1 MIAPQP
7 QTQSHLSLALLEL
20 ALTVVVCL
28 AAVLLPRL
36 GNPFFT
42 AVERSLARLAR
53 RRRLAVA
60 VVGAAGFLLR
70 IAILPIIPVPLPIVP
85 DDFSFLLAADT
96 FAHFRLANPTPAHW
110 QFFESIHISL
120 VPTYQSMYFPGQGLM
135 LAAGQIVFG
144 NPWWA
149 VLITTALFCA
159 ALCWMLQAWLPATW
173 AFFGGMLAVLHL
185 GLFSYWGNT
194 FHAGVLIGFAG
205 ALVLGA
211 FPRFLRRHHA
221 RHAWLLALG
230 ISILVLCRPYEGLLL
245 CLPVLAAFL
254 HHAWRAAAAARRLI
268 ALRAALPLALVVA
281 SVGWLG
287 YYDQQVNGSATTLPY
302 TLNRAQYAVAPYYV
316 WQQARP
322 EPAYHHATMR
332 DFYVNIELPL
342 HTLMHSPATFL
353 PFTLGKFGYT
363 LVFFAGFALLPPLV
377 MFRRVLKDRRIRF
390 LVVSVALLGAGMAIE
405 VYLIPH
411 YVAPFT
417 AAFYAIGL
425 QSMRHFRQLRLSG
438 APVGRTLSR
447 LLVLVCLVMGGARL
461 AVGPLHIQMVE
472 FPAGAWDFFW
482 YGPGHFGTQRA
493 QAQATVAAHP
503 GKQLAIVRYAAT
515 HYSMDE
521 WVYNGADLNGCQLL
535 WARSMGPERD
545 RELIAA
551 YPDRTPW
558 LVEPDNADA
567 TVTPYPIL
575 KEQP

>member
-1 MIAPQP
+1 MIAAQP
-7 QTQSHLSLALLEL
+7 QTQSHLSLPLLEL
-20 ALTVVVCL
+20 ALTVAVCL

-36 GNPFFT
+36 GSRFFPSI
-42 AVERSLARLAR
+42 ERRLARVAR
-53 RRRLAVA
+53 RRRLAV
-60 VVGAAGFLLR
+60 VLVGAASLLLR

-120 VPTYQSMYFPGQGLM
+120 IPTYQSMYFPGQGLM
-135 LAAGQIVFG
+135 LAAGQLLFG

-173 AFFGGMLAVLHL
+173 AFFGGLLAVLHL

-211 FPRFLRRHHA
+211 FPRFLRRRHA

-230 ISILVLCRPYEGLLL
+230 ISILVLSRPYEGLLL
-245 CLPVLAAFL
+245 CLPVLIAFL
-254 HHAWRAAAAARRLI
+254 RHAGRATPATRLLILRRT
-268 ALRAALPLALVVA
+268 ALPLALVAA
-281 SVGWLG
+281 SVAWLG
-287 YYDQQVNGSATTLPY
+287 YYDHQVNGSATTLPY

-316 WQQARP
+316 WQHARP

-342 HTLMHSPATFL
+342 HTLMHAPATYL
-353 PFTLGKFGYT
+353 PVTLGKFGYT
-363 LVFFAGFALLPPLV
+363 LVFFAGFALLPPLITL
-377 MFRRVLKDRRIRF
+377 RRTLTDRRIRF
-390 LVVSVALLGAGMAIE
+390 LVLSVALLGVGMAIE

-425 QSMRHFRQLRLSG
+425 QSMRHFRQLRLSC

-447 LLVLVCLVMGGARL
+447 LLILVCLLMGAARL

-472 FPAGAWDFFW
+472 FPAGSWDFFW

-493 QAQATVAAHP
+493 QAQAKLAAHP
-503 GKQLAIVRYAAT
+503 GKQLAIVRYSAS
-515 HYSMDE
+515 HYAMDE
-521 WVYNGADLNGCQLL
+521 WVYNGADLAGSQLL
-535 WARSMGPERD
+535 WARSMGPKQD

-551 YPDRTPW
+551 CPDRTPW
-558 LVEPDNADA
+558 LIQPDNPAA

-575 KEQP
+575 EEQP